1 MSNAPLMP
9 KATAVWLVDNTAL
22 TFDQV
27 ADFTKM
33 HPLEVRAIADGD
45 AAQGIKGMDPIS
57 TGQLTRDEIERGEK
71 DPNYR
76 LKLGESKVVL
86 PPAAKKKGPRY
97 TPVSRRHERPSAI
110 LWLVRNHPELKDAQ
124 IMRLVGTTK
133 TTIASVRDR
142 THWNASTLTPM
153 DPVTL
158 GLCSQI
164 ELDFE
169 VQRAAKEKP
178 VPAAYGGATLLP
190 ASETTKKEPEFEP
203 SEKSEDDLNVDAVFA
218 KLKTIGG
225 KKQDDEESRDFR
237 LRLERFRTRRGNLP
251 RFCFAGAITIRPC
264 RLDCRKSI
272 PGESR
277 ATCCRSSSAE
287 NGLIRTEMP
296 CAAIESTIFRAD
308 VPGHDNGRDVPV
320 KSRPQII
327 DCRRPR
333 LSIREDCSH
342 ITASQGGFP
351 AGGRASAR
359 RLPLRPR
366 SPLCLSLSADG

>member
-22 TFDQV
+22 SFDQV
-27 ADFTKM
+27 ADFCKM
-33 HPLEVRAIADGD
+33 HPLEIRAIADGD

-57 TGQLTRDEIERGEK
+57 SGQLSREEIEKGEK

-76 LKLGESKVVL
+76 LKLGESKVRL
-86 PPAAKKKGPRY
+86 PEAKKKKGPRY

-110 LWLVRNHPELKDAQ
+110 LWLVRSHPELKDAQ

-164 ELDFE
+164 DLDFE

-178 VPAAYGGATLLP
+178 QVEQYGGATLLP
-190 ASETTKKEPEFEP
+190 AAETTRKEAEQEQAT
-203 SEKSEDDLNVDAVFA
+203 KRDDFDDAAVFA

-225 KKQDDEESRDFR
+225 KKHNDEDDE
-237 LRLERFRTRRGNLP
+237 
-251 RFCFAGAITIRPC
+251 
-264 RLDCRKSI
+264 
-272 PGESR
+272 
-277 ATCCRSSSAE
+277 
-287 NGLIRTEMP
+287 
-296 CAAIESTIFRAD
+296 
-308 VPGHDNGRDVPV
+308 
-320 KSRPQII
+320 
-327 DCRRPR
+327 
-333 LSIREDCSH
+333 
-342 ITASQGGFP
+342 
-351 AGGRASAR
+351 
-359 RLPLRPR
+359 
-366 SPLCLSLSADG
+366 